1 MTQFHT
7 NIQNRKLKKQVLN
20 FFSKLGFGAG
30 RLPLSGKIILIMVG
44 FLLISLFLPWIEIQ
58 SQTQGANTHGAFSRY
73 LGFIGF
79 GIIAS
84 ICIVPFFLLSHTKKE
99 RVRSYVPF
107 RLSDTQAV
115 VFISAMILV
124 AIIELLFI
132 LPAFTTFGRVEI
144 RSGLQ
149 LAGASVVMMIIS
161 GFFLSKNI
169 KNENL
174 SSYYLDHNLEA
185 DF

>member
-1 MTQFHT
+1 MTQYNS
-7 NIQNRKLKKQVLN
+7 NIQNRKFKKQVLN
-20 FFSKLGFGAG
+20 FFSRLGFGAG
-30 RLPLSGKIILIMVG
+30 RLPFSGRLILLMTF

-58 SQTQGANTHGAFSRY
+58 SQTQGSNTYGAFSRY

-79 GIIAS
+79 GIIPS
-84 ICIVPFFLLSHTKKE
+84 IFIVSFFLLSHTKKE
-99 RVRSYVPF
+99 HIRSYVPF

-115 VFISAMILV
+115 VFVSTMILV

-132 LPAFTTFGRVEI
+132 LPAFTTFGRVKI
-144 RSGLQ
+144 QSGLQ
-149 LAGASVVMMIIS
+149 LAGASVVMMIIC
-161 GFFLSKNI
+161 GFFLSRNI

-174 SSYYLDHNLEA
+174 KSYYLDHNLEE